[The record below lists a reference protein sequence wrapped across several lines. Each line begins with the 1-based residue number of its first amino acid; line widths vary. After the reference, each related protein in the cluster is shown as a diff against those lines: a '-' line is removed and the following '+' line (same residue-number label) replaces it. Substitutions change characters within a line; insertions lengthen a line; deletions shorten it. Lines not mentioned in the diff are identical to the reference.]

1 MDTHSEYVLEQLC
14 KRNLINQWI
23 KGKYK
28 EKPLIIYGLSGT
40 GKTSLAKFILREFI
54 TIEINIGSC
63 RSIKNLPEF
72 LNQSLYKKSIT
83 MMFENEKSKALL
95 LDDLKH
101 IQENDKKL
109 FKQILD
115 FSKKKITHPII
126 YIFNSISHK
135 TVQSI
140 YKHSFPIHIQFSDL
154 QYISLIKKFYSK
166 SDDTINYKELIQK
179 SNYNLNNI
187 QINLDFYQGK
197 TKEIQVFQKKED
209 EIFTFLKK
217 IYDMKDINDIYRVV
231 INDYM
236 VISLNILENC
246 IHWIFHSGIPYQKI
260 IKLIHNIYLSCCIG
274 DTFNNVL
281 QKTYYWGLIDHITTM
296 SLIIPLRYLTNHNI
310 IMDRMIYNKY
320 LSRSIIYTHSY
331 KILQLHNLDINK
343 LEYLY
348 SLFIHKEYIQF
359 CNLCKY
365 YKIDAKICEKYS
377 KYFMCSISKKD
388 FIKILN

>member
-115 FSKKKITHPII
+115 FSKKKITHPI
-126 YIFNSISHK
+126 
-135 TVQSI
+135 
-140 YKHSFPIHIQFSDL
+140 L
-154 QYISLIKKFYSK
+154 
-166 SDDTINYKELIQK
+166 
-179 SNYNLNNI
+179 
-187 QINLDFYQGK
+187 
-197 TKEIQVFQKKED
+197 
-209 EIFTFLKK
+209 
-217 IYDMKDINDIYRVV
+217 
-231 INDYM
+231 
-236 VISLNILENC
+236 
-246 IHWIFHSGIPYQKI
+246 
-260 IKLIHNIYLSCCIG
+260 
-274 DTFNNVL
+274 
-281 QKTYYWGLIDHITTM
+281 
-296 SLIIPLRYLTNHNI
+296 
-310 IMDRMIYNKY
+310 
-320 LSRSIIYTHSY
+320 
-331 KILQLHNLDINK
+331 
-343 LEYLY
+343 
-348 SLFIHKEYIQF
+348 
-359 CNLCKY
+359 
-365 YKIDAKICEKYS
+365 
-377 KYFMCSISKKD
+377 
-388 FIKILN
+388 